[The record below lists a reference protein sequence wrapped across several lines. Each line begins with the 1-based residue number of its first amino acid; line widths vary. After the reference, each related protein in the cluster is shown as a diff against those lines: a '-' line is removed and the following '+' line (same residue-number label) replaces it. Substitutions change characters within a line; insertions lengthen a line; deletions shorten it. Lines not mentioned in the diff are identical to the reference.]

1 MANPTTNYGFILPT
15 PTDLVTDLPADF
27 EVALQGVDTQMKTN
41 ADAAIAK
48 TIVDAKGDIIA
59 ATAADT
65 VSRLAVGA
73 NDTVLVADSTTAT
86 GLKWAVPAAGGMTL
100 LSTSTL
106 SGATFTISSIDQTY
120 TDLQVIIRNPRS
132 TNSQPMQINPNS
144 TSGSVFMWGGRGSS
158 VSFAQ
163 DIRSENMQTTSN
175 VLNTMVLR
183 INNYANST
191 NGKGVQFYGSIQ
203 QNSDGTSSYGG
214 NISIQSAITS
224 LQFESYLAGS
234 FTGGTVL
241 IYGVK

>member
-1 MANPTTNYGFILPT
+1 MPISKASSS
-15 PTDLVTDLPADF
+15 A
-27 EVALQGVDTQMKTN
+27 VAPG
-41 ADAAIAK
+41 
-48 TIVDAKGDIIA
+48 AKGQLVVGN
-59 ATAADT
+59 ATND
-65 VSRLAVGA
+65 SGILSVGA
-73 NDTVLVADSTTAT
+73 NGTVLTADSAEAT
-86 GLKWAVPAAGGMTL
+86 GVKWGTISAGSLTL

-158 VSFAQ
+158 VSFAN

-183 INNYANST
+183 IFNYANST
-191 NGKGVQFYGSIQ
+191 NGKGVQFFGSVQ